1 MYRTHRYQRTNIFT
15 RLLSQGYN
23 VIQRYDEETRGQ
35 GHFEA
40 AITLDT
46 EIVSPIKEEEP
57 TKQTAVQTVL
67 AERQ

>member
-1 MYRTHRYQRTNIFT
+1 MYRTHRYQRTNTLT

-23 VIQRYDEETRGQ
+23 VIQRYDEGVRGQ

-46 EIVSPIKEEEP
+46 EIVSPIKEEEL
-57 TKQTAVQTVL
+57 KQTAVQTVL
-67 AERQ
+67 AEGQ